1 MGCCC
6 VLRRRRA
13 RAARARA
20 NWARYIRKLRKIRK
34 LQRLFHN
41 SGEWLQRFPRRLLD
55 RLSKHFKKE

>member
-13 RAARARA
+13 RAARAMA
-20 NWARYIRKLRKIRK
+20 NWTRVIRKLKRIRK
-34 LQRLFHN
+34 LQKLFHN

-55 RLSKHFKKE
+55 QLSKPLKKD